1 MRGKLPSFIGGV
13 MKRTLGIWLMC
24 TLFCCLLLVSTEASA
39 QDWSPVQ
46 KEVWKNVE
54 AYWALDAA
62 GNMEGF
68 MAYFHDNY
76 IGWDI
81 NEPLPM
87 DKLSAKKFIDHSYK
101 TEKTILYN
109 IKPVAINV
117 FGNVA
122 IVDYYYTQLVKDAEG
137 KEKGRSG
144 RWADVV
150 MKQGDKWV
158 LIGDHG
164 GRTSKN

>member
-1 MRGKLPSFIGGV
+1 MKKALIVMLAVLSFV
-13 MKRTLGIWLMC
+13 
-24 TLFCCLLLVSTEASA
+24 LLATTSLYA
-39 QDWSPVQ
+39 QDWSAAQ

-62 GNMEGF
+62 GNLDGF
-68 MAYFHDNY
+68 MSYFHDNY
-76 IGWDI
+76 MGWDI

-87 DKLSAKKFIDHSYK
+87 DKAAVRKFIDYEYK
-101 TEKTILYN
+101 TTKTLVYD

-117 FGNVA
+117 VGNVA
-122 IVDYYYTQLVKDAEG
+122 IVDYYYTEIVKDAEG
-137 KEKGRSG
+137 KEKSRSG

-164 GRTSKN
+164 GRTSKDKD

>member
-1 MRGKLPSFIGGV
+1 MKIRTRIIV
-13 MKRTLGIWLMC
+13 MLEM
-24 TLFCCLLLVSTEASA
+24 LLLLAATNLFAQEWSA
-39 QDWSPVQ
+39 AQ

-62 GNMEGF
+62 GNLDGF
-68 MAYFHDNY
+68 MAYFHENY
-76 IGWDI
+76 MGWDI
-81 NEPLPM
+81 NEPLPS
-87 DKLSAKKFIDHSYK
+87 DKATVRRFVEHEYK
-101 TEKTILYN
+101 TTKTLVYN

-117 FGNVA
+117 VGNVA
-122 IVDYYYTQLVKDAEG
+122 IVDYYYTRIAKDAEG
-137 KEKGRSG
+137 KEKATSG

-164 GRTSKN
+164 GRTSKE

>member
-1 MRGKLPSFIGGV
+1 
-13 MKRTLGIWLMC
+13 MKKTLMAMLAV
-24 TLFCCLLLVSTEASA
+24 LVLVLLATTPLCAQEWSA
-39 QDWSPVQ
+39 AQ

-62 GNMEGF
+62 GNLEGF
-68 MAYFHDNY
+68 MSYFHDNY
-76 IGWDI
+76 MGWDM

-87 DKLSAKKFIDHSYK
+87 DKAAVRKFIDHEYK
-101 TEKTILYN
+101 TTKTLVYD

-117 FGNVA
+117 VGNVA
-122 IVDYYYTQLVKDAEG
+122 IVDYYYTEIVKDAEG
-137 KEKGRSG
+137 KEKSRSG

-164 GRTSKN
+164 GRTSKDRD

>member
-1 MRGKLPSFIGGV
+1 MKKIFIGALAALIF
-13 MKRTLGIWLMC
+13 TLLATAPLHAQEW
-24 TLFCCLLLVSTEASA
+24 SA
-39 QDWSPVQ
+39 AQ

-62 GNMEGF
+62 GNLDGF
-68 MAYFHDNY
+68 MSYFHDNY
-76 IGWDI
+76 MGWDI

-87 DKLSAKKFIDHSYK
+87 DKASVRKFVDYEYK
-101 TEKTILYN
+101 TTKTLVYN

-117 FGNVA
+117 FANVA
-122 IVDYYYTQLVKDAEG
+122 IVDYYYTRIMKDAEG

-144 RWADVV
+144 RWADIV

-164 GRTSKN
+164 GRTSKD